1 MPSHG
6 HRAGVCVPR
15 KLRSCRADKS
25 RPAPVDRPGV
35 VSRPGQ
41 LEFVEPGTRQQ
52 VVLEVCL
59 LTAQVAV
66 VGDVDHDRDYPAVA
80 GNELRA
86 LRVRYPEEFAE
97 PLLRILNLPLHL
109 RPPVLSR
116 QSRQNCSTTRRY
128 AVLSAGRRSAGR
140 RDAASTGRLPG
151 PRLPCRPRAAGAW
164 PARPGPLQPRGRASR
179 GPAATGPGL
188 VGLPGRVARQ
198 VAEHLADQVVD
209 SEEPRCARPPMTGQ
223 QVEQPADELG
233 PRRRRPP
240 DGIPGQGDKVDR
252 PATQSPL
259 RHRTSMDLP
268 ARGRK
273 GSGRR
278 GSGPREPERR
288 HQPRLALIRILSAG
302 YSPVLGGRML
312 VTSGTRPQSRSRSA
326 SSAGEYRLR
335 TTLPSGRSSHSSPLP
350 PCVITISTPPGL
362 STSRSPA
369 SAAPSRACGRWCSEY
384 EATAPAQLAGRS
396 GRASRSAESRR
407 APGTS
412 RAAAASMPGAMSMP
426 IAVRPRSA
434 RYPLTCA
441 GPQPRSRTGP
451 SGRSV
456 SASSRNAVSESGS
469 RSSAPYRWA

>member
-35 VSRPGQ
+35 VARPGQ
-41 LEFVEPGTRQQ
+41 LEVVEPGTRQQ

-164 PARPGPLQPRGRASR
+164 PARPCPLQPRGRASR
-179 GPAATGPGL
+179 SSSRRTNSDRGEGGRLTVSPARVTRLIAPPRSPRSVTGPAWI
-188 VGLPGRVARQ
+188 
-198 VAEHLADQVVD
+198 
-209 SEEPRCARPPMTGQ
+209 S
-223 QVEQPADELG
+223 
-233 PRRRRPP
+233 
-240 DGIPGQGDKVDR
+240 
-252 PATQSPL
+252 
-259 RHRTSMDLP
+259 
-268 ARGRK
+268 
-273 GSGRR
+273 
-278 GSGPREPERR
+278 
-288 HQPRLALIRILSAG
+288 RLAAG
-302 YSPVLGGRML
+302 K
-312 VTSGTRPQSRSRSA
+312 A
-326 SSAGEYRLR
+326 AAGEAADRAS
-335 TTLPSGRSSHSSPLP
+335 PSGG
-350 PCVITISTPPGL
+350 I
-362 STSRSPA
+362 
-369 SAAPSRACGRWCSEY
+369 SRAWR
-384 EATAPAQLAGRS
+384 
-396 GRASRSAESRR
+396 
-407 APGTS
+407 
-412 RAAAASMPGAMSMP
+412 
-426 IAVRPRSA
+426 
-434 RYPLTCA
+434 
-441 GPQPRSRTGP
+441 
-451 SGRSV
+451 
-456 SASSRNAVSESGS
+456 
-469 RSSAPYRWA
+469 